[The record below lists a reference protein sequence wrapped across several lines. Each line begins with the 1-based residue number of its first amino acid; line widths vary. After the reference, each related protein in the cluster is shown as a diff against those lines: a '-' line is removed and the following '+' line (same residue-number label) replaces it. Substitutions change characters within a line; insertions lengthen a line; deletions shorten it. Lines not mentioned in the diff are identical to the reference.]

1 MRVDP
6 RRRCKSCAL
15 FFFSQRVVSLLL
27 RINLLK
33 GFGVLSAG
41 LEEKLELED
50 KTRLYL
56 GMYHF

>member
-1 MRVDP
+1 MQILCFV
-6 RRRCKSCAL
+6 
-15 FFFSQRVVSLLL
+15 FFFSLCVVSLLL